1 MLLHFVLVLHFAAIV
16 VTFCVSI
23 TFCGD
28 YYILRRN
35 NHQQFMQ
42 MFWRQWRNE
51 CLTSLRENHWT
62 RRASCNQK
70 IKVADVVLIHDD
82 TSRNQWR
89 LGSIIKIHR
98 AKDDLIRAVS
108 LRVSNGRELSRP
120 IEKLYLLEIHSDEK
134 EELTE
139 QTSLNKEHE
148 ICLDK
153 QTRPKR
159 AAAQVAAQKIK
170 KLSY

>member
-1 MLLHFVLVLHFAAIV
+1 MLHFALITLLHFALMLLHFVLVLHFAAIV

-51 CLTSLRENHWT
+51 YLTSLREHHWT
-62 RRASCNQK
+62 RRANCNQK
-70 IKVADVVLIHDD
+70 IKVGDVVLIHDD

-98 AKDDLIRAVS
+98 AKDDRIRAIAENCQDQLKS
-108 LRVSNGRELSRP
+108 
-120 IEKLYLLEIHSDEK
+120 YIH
-134 EELTE
+134 
-139 QTSLNKEHE
+139 
-148 ICLDK
+148 
-153 QTRPKR
+153 
-159 AAAQVAAQKIK
+159 
-170 KLSY
+170 